1 MSEQEAFYRTALDF
15 VDGKQITFR
24 TLDIGSDKVLPYM
37 TKVEEENPALGW
49 RAIRIGLDRPSLLR
63 SQLRGLLRA
72 GSGREMR
79 IMFPMIATL
88 EEFETAKSFVE
99 NELIHLRQHGRA
111 PPSDLKLGIMV
122 EVPSVLWQLDEICRQ
137 VDFLS
142 VGSNDLVQYLYAAD
156 RDNKRVATRFDPL
169 SAPVLHALKL
179 IAGKARAAA
188 TPLTLCGEIGGKP
201 LEAMVLLALGYRG
214 LAMSAA
220 SIGPVKAMVLATN
233 LGEAEDFVATL
244 MKEATG
250 GQSLRDKLRKF
261 AKAKGI
267 PA

>member
-1 MSEQEAFYRTALDF
+1 
-15 VDGKQITFR
+15 
-24 TLDIGSDKVLPYM
+24 
-37 TKVEEENPALGW
+37 
-49 RAIRIGLDRPSLLR
+49 
-63 SQLRGLLRA
+63 
-72 GSGREMR
+72 MR

-99 NELIHLRQHGRA
+99 NELVHLRQHGRA

-122 EVPSVLWQLDEICRQ
+122 EVPSVLWQLDEICRR

-156 RDNKRVATRFDPL
+156 RDNKRVAKRFDPL

-188 TPLTLCGEIGGKP
+188 TPLTLCGEISGKP

-214 LAMSAA
+214 LSMSPA

-233 LGEAEDFVATL
+233 LGKAEEFVATL
-244 MKEATG
+244 MKEAKGGSPCATNCASSRRPKASRFEGRWRLARERVIRENGCGRHELTDRLPGSFNLAAWSYTG
-250 GQSLRDKLRKF
+250 VCARLS
-261 AKAKGI
+261 I
-267 PA
+267 PWLFIASPARSAAISSGMR

>member
-1 MSEQEAFYRTALDF
+1 
-15 VDGKQITFR
+15 
-24 TLDIGSDKVLPYM
+24 
-37 TKVEEENPALGW
+37 
-49 RAIRIGLDRPSLLR
+49 
-63 SQLRGLLRA
+63 A

-88 EEFETAKSFVE
+88 EEFETAKSFVD
-99 NELIHLRQHGRA
+99 NELVHLRQHGRA

-122 EVPSVLWQLDEICRQ
+122 EVPAVLWQLDEICRR

-179 IAGKARAAA
+179 IADKARAAA
-188 TPLTLCGEIGGKP
+188 TPLTLCGEISGKP

-214 LAMSAA
+214 LSMSAA

-233 LGEAEDFVATL
+233 LCEAEDLVATL
-244 MKEATG
+244 MEEARG

-261 AKAKGI
+261 AKAQGI
-267 PA
+267 PV